1 MKSDKT
7 EEKEYISIFENDTR
21 KLKKM
26 DYSDESKLTVVVSL
40 NHEYIFILEIKKK
53 KERKKKQKYE
63 TVDTTQISDFRST
76 KKRTLK

>member
-1 MKSDKT
+1 MRRDRDSELGNRTERYLKSDKT

-53 KERKKKQKYE
+53 EAKIQNR
-63 TVDTTQISDFRST
+63 
-76 KKRTLK
+76 